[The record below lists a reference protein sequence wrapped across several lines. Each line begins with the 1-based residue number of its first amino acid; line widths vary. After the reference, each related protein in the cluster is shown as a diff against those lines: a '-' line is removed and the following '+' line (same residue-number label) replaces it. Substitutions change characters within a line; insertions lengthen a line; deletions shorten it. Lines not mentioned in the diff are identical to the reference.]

1 MAVSA
6 VSAESVSCIVLPD
19 LQGNRGDIAGKD
31 KATNSGQ
38 EALFRSRERRSKLEP
53 PQLIIR

>member
-1 MAVSA
+1 MN
-6 VSAESVSCIVLPD
+6 
-19 LQGNRGDIAGKD
+19 LQGNREDIAGKD
-31 KATNSGQ
+31 KATNSAQ

>member
-6 VSAESVSCIVLPD
+6 VSADTVSCIVLPD
-19 LQGNRGDIAGKD
+19 LQGNREDIAGKD

-38 EALFRSRERRSKLEP
+38 KALIRIWERRSKLVP